1 MESGKNRLR
10 ANNPTVPFKRLNYVD
25 FARLHVLTLQQNR
38 SSFLL
43 AMRRYFM
50 KRWQW
55 VLLIVELA
63 LFAIILIL
71 PQVDL
76 PDFTFHGGT
85 APTAMKARI
94 SPVHRIAIVI
104 APSMG
109 VLALDVRLHTD
120 TLDNSAPST

>member
-1 MESGKNRLR
+1 
-10 ANNPTVPFKRLNYVD
+10 
-25 FARLHVLTLQQNR
+25 
-38 SSFLL
+38 
-43 AMRRYFM
+43 MRRYFM

-94 SPVHRIAIVI
+94 SPVPARIAIVI
-104 APSMG
+104 APSMS
-109 VLALDVRLHTD
+109 VLEQDVRLRTD
-120 TLDNSAPST
+120 TMVSSAPSTAYSCLLLFCVLICDLELSRALPAWNGW

>member
-1 MESGKNRLR
+1 M
-10 ANNPTVPFKRLNYVD
+10 
-25 FARLHVLTLQQNR
+25 Q
-38 SSFLL
+38 
-43 AMRRYFM
+43 RYFM

-94 SPVHRIAIVI
+94 SPVPARIAIVI

-109 VLALDVRLHTD
+109 VLEQDVRLRTD
-120 TLDNSAPST
+120 TLDRSAPSTVHSRLSLFCVLIC

>member
-1 MESGKNRLR
+1 M
-10 ANNPTVPFKRLNYVD
+10 
-25 FARLHVLTLQQNR
+25 Q
-38 SSFLL
+38 
-43 AMRRYFM
+43 RYFM

-94 SPVHRIAIVI
+94 SPVPARIAIVI

-109 VLALDVRLHTD
+109 VVYEAEDLKLGRHVALKFLPEELANDPQSLERFRREARAT
-120 TLDNSAPST
+120 SALNHPNI